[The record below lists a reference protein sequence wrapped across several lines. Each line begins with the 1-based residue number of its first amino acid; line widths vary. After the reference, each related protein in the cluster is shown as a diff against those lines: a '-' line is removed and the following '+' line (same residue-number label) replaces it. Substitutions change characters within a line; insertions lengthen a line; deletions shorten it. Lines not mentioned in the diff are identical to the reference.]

1 MRSTYSQLVESII
14 EFVQLLR
21 KAGIKTGTGVA
32 IKTAKALALVSLNKH
47 DEFYWA
53 LKASLITDHL
63 DDEIFN
69 QLFALYWGSA
79 KLPDSALAVSLPR
92 SKVKSKAE
100 KSFSKRTLDAFE
112 RIPEKPRNQETQL
125 ETLHLSWSDKER
137 LQRIDFESMASEEFL
152 QAQKLLLKMKVMFRP
167 EQSRRF
173 QSSSGHKKIDFRKS
187 LKASSKYNL
196 ELIDLK
202 YKKPKL
208 YYPPLI
214 IFIDISG
221 SMSRYSQIMLQFSH
235 LLNAAR
241 NNVHVFLFATR
252 LTPVSS
258 ELRYRDIDD
267 SLKNIS
273 EQVNDWNS
281 GTRIGECIKS
291 FNNNYLRRIINSKSK
306 VLFITDGLD
315 RGDQALFDKHIFRLK
330 RSCKNIVWL
339 NPLLRYEDYEPKTK
353 GALTLLPYVDAMLPI
368 HNLISLEQLIDFLH
382 LNINNPLNKAA

>member
-1 MRSTYSQLVESII
+1 
-14 EFVQLLR
+14 
-21 KAGIKTGTGVA
+21 
-32 IKTAKALALVSLNKH
+32 
-47 DEFYWA
+47 
-53 LKASLITDHL
+53 
-63 DDEIFN
+63 
-69 QLFALYWGSA
+69 
-79 KLPDSALAVSLPR
+79 
-92 SKVKSKAE
+92 
-100 KSFSKRTLDAFE
+100 
-112 RIPEKPRNQETQL
+112 
-125 ETLHLSWSDKER
+125 
-137 LQRIDFESMASEEFL
+137 
-152 QAQKLLLKMKVMFRP
+152 
-167 EQSRRF
+167 
-173 QSSSGHKKIDFRKS
+173 
-187 LKASSKYNL
+187 
-196 ELIDLK
+196 
-202 YKKPKL
+202 
-208 YYPPLI
+208 
-214 IFIDISG
+214 
-221 SMSRYSQIMLQFSH
+221 
-235 LLNAAR
+235 
-241 NNVHVFLFATR
+241 